1 MRNILLPFE
10 YIETIPHLVD
20 CAVSLAKKYNSSV
33 SGVAIHQRI
42 DSFIAQEGSIVFD
55 SLHHDENKEEAIK
68 YKEKFMDHINTLK
81 KSDSDL
87 SDLKYK
93 WLSEELENQKYL
105 GDLSRVY
112 NVVIISRPYQDLQ
125 SASLSSIQTILF
137 DGGRPVMLIPMNKQI
152 DIGKE
157 VVISWNCT
165 TESSRAVFASLP
177 ILKKANNVTIL
188 TVEKVIT
195 DGPSGEQVSELLASH
210 GIDAKPVTIPT
221 LLSASSSP
229 NLYLATPKNSERFF
243 LFISTSFSS
252 PAITFF
258 TTFRATFEISL
269 SKFLT
274 PDSFV

>member
-112 NVVIISRPYQDLQ
+112 NVVIISRPYQELQ

-152 DIGKE
+152 DIGRE

-165 TESSRAVFASLP
+165 TESSRAVFAALP

-210 GIDAKPVTIPT
+210 GIDAKPVTISGDEKKIGDAILDFSESVDADLIVKGAYTQSRLREIIFGGATRHLMLHSEIPI
-221 LLSASSSP
+221 
-229 NLYLATPKNSERFF
+229 YLVN
-243 LFISTSFSS
+243 
-252 PAITFF
+252 
-258 TTFRATFEISL
+258 
-269 SKFLT
+269 
-274 PDSFV
+274 

>member
-10 YIETIPHLVD
+10 YIETIPHLID

-55 SLHHDENKEEAIK
+55 SLHHDENKEEAVK
-68 YKEKFMDHINTLK
+68 YKEKFIDHINILK
-81 KSDSDL
+81 KSDTDL
-87 SDLKYK
+87 KDLKYK

-112 NVVIISRPYQDLQ
+112 NVVIISRPYQELQ

-152 DIGKE
+152 DIGKK

-165 TESSRAVFASLP
+165 TESSRAVFAALP
-177 ILKKANNVTIL
+177 ILKQASDVTIL

-210 GIDAKPVTIPT
+210 GIDAKPVTISGDEKKIGESILDFSQSVDADLIVKGAYTQSRLREIIFGGATRHLMLHSEIPI
-221 LLSASSSP
+221 
-229 NLYLATPKNSERFF
+229 YLVN
-243 LFISTSFSS
+243 
-252 PAITFF
+252 
-258 TTFRATFEISL
+258 
-269 SKFLT
+269 
-274 PDSFV
+274 

>member
-10 YIETIPHLVD
+10 YIETIPHLLD

-55 SLHHDENKEEAIK
+55 SLHHDENKEEATK
-68 YKEKFMDHINTLK
+68 YKERFIDHINTLK

-112 NVVIISRPYQDLQ
+112 NVVIISRPYQELQ

-165 TESSRAVFASLP
+165 TESSRAVFAALP

-195 DGPSGEQVSELLASH
+195 DGPSGQQVSELLASH
-210 GIDAKPVTIPT
+210 GIDAKPVTISGDEKKIGDAILDFSKSIDADLIVKGAYTQSRLREIIFGGATRHLMLHSEIPI
-221 LLSASSSP
+221 
-229 NLYLATPKNSERFF
+229 YLVN
-243 LFISTSFSS
+243 
-252 PAITFF
+252 
-258 TTFRATFEISL
+258 
-269 SKFLT
+269 
-274 PDSFV
+274 

>member
-112 NVVIISRPYQDLQ
+112 NVVIISRPYQELQ

-165 TESSRAVFASLP
+165 TESSRAVFAALP

-195 DGPSGEQVSELLASH
+195 EGPSGEQVSELLASH
-210 GIDAKPVTIPT
+210 GIDAKPVTISGDEKKIGDSILDFSKSVDADLIVKGAYTQSRLREIIFGGATRHLMLHSEIPI
-221 LLSASSSP
+221 
-229 NLYLATPKNSERFF
+229 YLVN
-243 LFISTSFSS
+243 
-252 PAITFF
+252 
-258 TTFRATFEISL
+258 
-269 SKFLT
+269 
-274 PDSFV
+274 

>member
-10 YIETIPHLVD
+10 YIETIPHLID

-68 YKEKFMDHINTLK
+68 YKEKFIDHINILK
-81 KSDSDL
+81 KSDTDL
-87 SDLKYK
+87 KDLKYK
-93 WLSEELENQKYL
+93 WLSEELESQKYL

-112 NVVIISRPYQDLQ
+112 NVVIISRPYQELQ
-125 SASLSSIQTILF
+125 SASLSSIQTTLF

-152 DIGKE
+152 DIGKK

-165 TESSRAVFASLP
+165 TESSRAVFAALP
-177 ILKKANNVTIL
+177 ILKQASDVTIL

-210 GIDAKPVTIPT
+210 GIDAKPVTISGDEKKIGDSILDFSQSVDADLIVKGAYTQSRLREIIFGGATRHLMLHSEIPI
-221 LLSASSSP
+221 
-229 NLYLATPKNSERFF
+229 YLVN
-243 LFISTSFSS
+243 
-252 PAITFF
+252 
-258 TTFRATFEISL
+258 
-269 SKFLT
+269 
-274 PDSFV
+274 

>member
-112 NVVIISRPYQDLQ
+112 NVVIISRPYQELQ

-165 TESSRAVFASLP
+165 TESSRAVFAALP

-188 TVEKVIT
+188 TVEMVIT
-195 DGPSGEQVSELLASH
+195 DGRSGEEVSELLASH
-210 GIDAKPVTIPT
+210 GIDAKPVTISGDEKKIGDAILDFSKSVDADLIVKGAYTQSRLREIIFGGATRHLMLHSEIPI
-221 LLSASSSP
+221 
-229 NLYLATPKNSERFF
+229 YLVN
-243 LFISTSFSS
+243 
-252 PAITFF
+252 
-258 TTFRATFEISL
+258 
-269 SKFLT
+269 
-274 PDSFV
+274 

>member
-68 YKEKFMDHINTLK
+68 YKEKFIDHINTLK
-81 KSDSDL
+81 KSDNGL

-112 NVVIISRPYQDLQ
+112 NVVIISRPYQELQ

-165 TESSRAVFASLP
+165 TESSRAVFAALP

-210 GIDAKPVTIPT
+210 GIDAKPVTISGDEKKIGDAILDFSKSVDADLIVKGAYTQSRLREIIFGGATRHLMLHSEIPI
-221 LLSASSSP
+221 
-229 NLYLATPKNSERFF
+229 YLVN
-243 LFISTSFSS
+243 
-252 PAITFF
+252 
-258 TTFRATFEISL
+258 
-269 SKFLT
+269 
-274 PDSFV
+274 

>member
-68 YKEKFMDHINTLK
+68 YKEKFIDHINTLK

-87 SDLKYK
+87 NDLKYK

-112 NVVIISRPYQDLQ
+112 NVVIISRPYQELQ

-165 TESSRAVFASLP
+165 TESSRAVFAALP

-195 DGPSGEQVSELLASH
+195 EGPSGEQVSELLASH
-210 GIDAKPVTIPT
+210 GIDAKPVTISGDEKKIGDAILDFSKSVDADLIVKGAYTQSRLREIIFGGATRHLMLHSEIPI
-221 LLSASSSP
+221 
-229 NLYLATPKNSERFF
+229 YLVN
-243 LFISTSFSS
+243 
-252 PAITFF
+252 
-258 TTFRATFEISL
+258 
-269 SKFLT
+269 
-274 PDSFV
+274 

>member
-55 SLHHDENKEEAIK
+55 SLHHDENKEEVIK

-112 NVVIISRPYQDLQ
+112 NVVIISRPYQELQ

-165 TESSRAVFASLP
+165 TESSRAVFAALP

-210 GIDAKPVTIPT
+210 GIDAKPVTISGDEKKIGDAILDFSKSVDADLIVKGAYTQSRLREIIFGGATRHLMLHSEIPI
-221 LLSASSSP
+221 
-229 NLYLATPKNSERFF
+229 YLVN
-243 LFISTSFSS
+243 
-252 PAITFF
+252 
-258 TTFRATFEISL
+258 
-269 SKFLT
+269 
-274 PDSFV
+274 

>member
-10 YIETIPHLVD
+10 YIETIPHLID

-68 YKEKFMDHINTLK
+68 YKEKFIDHINILK
-81 KSDSDL
+81 KSDTDL
-87 SDLKYK
+87 KDLKYK

-112 NVVIISRPYQDLQ
+112 NVVIISRPYQELQ
-125 SASLSSIQTILF
+125 SASLSSIQTTLF

-152 DIGKE
+152 DIGKK
-157 VVISWNCT
+157 VVNSWNCT
-165 TESSRAVFASLP
+165 TESSRAVFAALP
-177 ILKKANNVTIL
+177 ILKQASDVTIL

-210 GIDAKPVTIPT
+210 GIDAKPVTISGDEKKIGDSILDFSQSVDADLIVKGAYTQSRLREIIFGGATRHLMLHSEIPI
-221 LLSASSSP
+221 
-229 NLYLATPKNSERFF
+229 YLVN
-243 LFISTSFSS
+243 
-252 PAITFF
+252 
-258 TTFRATFEISL
+258 
-269 SKFLT
+269 
-274 PDSFV
+274 

>member
-55 SLHHDENKEEAIK
+55 SLHHDENKEEALK
-68 YKEKFMDHINTLK
+68 YKEKFIDHINTLK

-112 NVVIISRPYQDLQ
+112 NVVIISRPYQELQ

-152 DIGKE
+152 DIGRE

-165 TESSRAVFASLP
+165 TESSRAVFAALP

-210 GIDAKPVTIPT
+210 GIDAKPVTISGDERKIGDAILDFSKSVDADLIVKGAYTQSRLREIIFGGATRHLMLHSEIPI
-221 LLSASSSP
+221 
-229 NLYLATPKNSERFF
+229 YLVN
-243 LFISTSFSS
+243 
-252 PAITFF
+252 
-258 TTFRATFEISL
+258 
-269 SKFLT
+269 
-274 PDSFV
+274 

>member
-68 YKEKFMDHINTLK
+68 YKEKFIDHINTLK

-112 NVVIISRPYQDLQ
+112 NVVIISRPYQELQ

-152 DIGKE
+152 DIGRE

-165 TESSRAVFASLP
+165 TESSRAVFAALP
-177 ILKKANNVTIL
+177 ILKKASNVTIL

-210 GIDAKPVTIPT
+210 GIDAKPVTISGDEKKIGDAILDFSESVDADLIVKGAYTQSRLREIIFGGATRHLMLHSEIPI
-221 LLSASSSP
+221 
-229 NLYLATPKNSERFF
+229 YLVN
-243 LFISTSFSS
+243 
-252 PAITFF
+252 
-258 TTFRATFEISL
+258 
-269 SKFLT
+269 
-274 PDSFV
+274 

>member
-10 YIETIPHLVD
+10 YIETIPHLID

-68 YKEKFMDHINTLK
+68 YKEKFIDHINILK
-81 KSDSDL
+81 KSDTDL
-87 SDLKYK
+87 KDLKYK

-112 NVVIISRPYQDLQ
+112 NVVIISRPYQELQ
-125 SASLSSIQTILF
+125 SASLSSIQTTLF
-137 DGGRPVMLIPMNKQI
+137 DGGRPVMLIPMNKQV
-152 DIGKE
+152 DIGKK

-165 TESSRAVFASLP
+165 TESSRAVFAALP
-177 ILKKANNVTIL
+177 ILKQASDVTIL

-210 GIDAKPVTIPT
+210 GIDAKPVTISGDEKKIGDSILNFSQSVDADLIVKGAYTQSRLREIIFGGATRHLMLHSEIPI
-221 LLSASSSP
+221 
-229 NLYLATPKNSERFF
+229 YLVN
-243 LFISTSFSS
+243 
-252 PAITFF
+252 
-258 TTFRATFEISL
+258 
-269 SKFLT
+269 
-274 PDSFV
+274 

>member
-93 WLSEELENQKYL
+93 WLSDELENQKYL

-112 NVVIISRPYQDLQ
+112 NVVIISRPYQELQ

-165 TESSRAVFASLP
+165 TESSRAVFAALP

-210 GIDAKPVTIPT
+210 GIDAKPVTISGDEKKIGDAILDFSKSVDADLIVKGAYTQSRLREIIFGGATRHLMLHSEIPI
-221 LLSASSSP
+221 
-229 NLYLATPKNSERFF
+229 YLVN
-243 LFISTSFSS
+243 
-252 PAITFF
+252 
-258 TTFRATFEISL
+258 
-269 SKFLT
+269 
-274 PDSFV
+274 

>member
-10 YIETIPHLVD
+10 YIETIPHLID

-68 YKEKFMDHINTLK
+68 YKEKFIDHINILK
-81 KSDSDL
+81 KSDTDL
-87 SDLKYK
+87 KDLKYK

-112 NVVIISRPYQDLQ
+112 NVVIISRPYQELQ
-125 SASLSSIQTILF
+125 SASLSSIQTTLF

-152 DIGKE
+152 DIGKK

-165 TESSRAVFASLP
+165 TESSRAVFAALP
-177 ILKKANNVTIL
+177 ILKQASDVTIL

-210 GIDAKPVTIPT
+210 GIDAKPVTISGDEKKIGDSILNFSQSVDADLIVKGAYTQSRLREIIFGGATRHLMLHSEIPI
-221 LLSASSSP
+221 
-229 NLYLATPKNSERFF
+229 YLVN
-243 LFISTSFSS
+243 
-252 PAITFF
+252 
-258 TTFRATFEISL
+258 
-269 SKFLT
+269 
-274 PDSFV
+274 

>member
-10 YIETIPHLVD
+10 YIETIPHLID

-68 YKEKFMDHINTLK
+68 YKEKFIDHINILK
-81 KSDSDL
+81 KSDTDL
-87 SDLKYK
+87 KDLKYK

-112 NVVIISRPYQDLQ
+112 NVVIISRPYQELQ
-125 SASLSSIQTILF
+125 SASLSSIQTTLF

-152 DIGKE
+152 DIGKK

-165 TESSRAVFASLP
+165 TESSRAVFAALP
-177 ILKKANNVTIL
+177 ILKQASDVTIL

-195 DGPSGEQVSELLASH
+195 EGPSGEQVSELLASH
-210 GIDAKPVTIPT
+210 GIDAKPVTISGDEKKIGDSILDFSQSVDADLIVKGAYTQSRLREIIFGGATRHLMLHSEIPI
-221 LLSASSSP
+221 
-229 NLYLATPKNSERFF
+229 YLVN
-243 LFISTSFSS
+243 
-252 PAITFF
+252 
-258 TTFRATFEISL
+258 
-269 SKFLT
+269 
-274 PDSFV
+274 

>member
-10 YIETIPHLVD
+10 YIETIPHLIE

-68 YKEKFMDHINTLK
+68 YKEKFIDHINILK
-81 KSDSDL
+81 KSDTDL
-87 SDLKYK
+87 KDLKYK

-112 NVVIISRPYQDLQ
+112 NVVIISRPYQELQ
-125 SASLSSIQTILF
+125 SASLSSIQTTLF

-152 DIGKE
+152 DIGKK

-165 TESSRAVFASLP
+165 TESSRAVFAALP
-177 ILKKANNVTIL
+177 ILKQASDVTIL

-210 GIDAKPVTIPT
+210 GIDAKPVTISGDEKKIGDSILDFSQSVDADLIVKGAYTQSRLREIIFGGATRHLMLHSEIPI
-221 LLSASSSP
+221 
-229 NLYLATPKNSERFF
+229 YLVN
-243 LFISTSFSS
+243 
-252 PAITFF
+252 
-258 TTFRATFEISL
+258 
-269 SKFLT
+269 
-274 PDSFV
+274 

>member
-112 NVVIISRPYQDLQ
+112 NVVIISRPYQELQ

-165 TESSRAVFASLP
+165 TESSRAVFAALP

-210 GIDAKPVTIPT
+210 GIDAKPVTISGDEKKIGDAILDFSKSVDADLIVKGAYTQSRLREIIFGGATRHLMLHSEFPI
-221 LLSASSSP
+221 
-229 NLYLATPKNSERFF
+229 YLVN
-243 LFISTSFSS
+243 
-252 PAITFF
+252 
-258 TTFRATFEISL
+258 
-269 SKFLT
+269 
-274 PDSFV
+274 

>member
-10 YIETIPHLVD
+10 YIETIPHLID

-68 YKEKFMDHINTLK
+68 YKEKFIDHINILK
-81 KSDSDL
+81 KSDTDL
-87 SDLKYK
+87 KDLKYK
-93 WLSEELENQKYL
+93 WLSEELQNQKYL

-112 NVVIISRPYQDLQ
+112 NVVIISRPYQELQ
-125 SASLSSIQTILF
+125 SASLSSIQTTLF

-152 DIGKE
+152 DIGKK

-165 TESSRAVFASLP
+165 TESSRAVFAALP
-177 ILKKANNVTIL
+177 ILKQASDVTIL

-210 GIDAKPVTIPT
+210 GIDAKPVTISGDEKKIGDSILDFSQSVDADLIVKGAYTQSRLREIIFGGATRHLMLHSEIPI
-221 LLSASSSP
+221 
-229 NLYLATPKNSERFF
+229 YLVN
-243 LFISTSFSS
+243 
-252 PAITFF
+252 
-258 TTFRATFEISL
+258 
-269 SKFLT
+269 
-274 PDSFV
+274 

>member
-112 NVVIISRPYQDLQ
+112 NVVIISRPYQELQ

-152 DIGKE
+152 DIGRE

-165 TESSRAVFASLP
+165 TESSRAVFAALP

-210 GIDAKPVTIPT
+210 GIDAKPVTISGDEKKIGDAILDFSKSVDADLIVKGAYTQSRLREIIFGGATRHLMLHSEIPI
-221 LLSASSSP
+221 
-229 NLYLATPKNSERFF
+229 YLVN
-243 LFISTSFSS
+243 
-252 PAITFF
+252 
-258 TTFRATFEISL
+258 
-269 SKFLT
+269 
-274 PDSFV
+274 

>member
-10 YIETIPHLVD
+10 YIETIPHLID

-68 YKEKFMDHINTLK
+68 YKEKFIDHINILK
-81 KSDSDL
+81 KSDTDL
-87 SDLKYK
+87 KDLKYK

-112 NVVIISRPYQDLQ
+112 NVVIISRPYQELQ
-125 SASLSSIQTILF
+125 SASLSSIQTTLF

-152 DIGKE
+152 DIGKK

-165 TESSRAVFASLP
+165 TESSRAVFAVLP
-177 ILKKANNVTIL
+177 ILKQASDVTIL

-210 GIDAKPVTIPT
+210 GIDAKPVTISGDEKKIGDSILDFSQSVDADLIVKGAYTQSRLREIIFGGATRHLMLHSEIPI
-221 LLSASSSP
+221 
-229 NLYLATPKNSERFF
+229 YLVN
-243 LFISTSFSS
+243 
-252 PAITFF
+252 
-258 TTFRATFEISL
+258 
-269 SKFLT
+269 
-274 PDSFV
+274 

>member
-10 YIETIPHLVD
+10 YIETIPHLID

-68 YKEKFMDHINTLK
+68 YKEKFIDHINILK
-81 KSDSDL
+81 KSDTDL
-87 SDLKYK
+87 KDLKYK

-112 NVVIISRPYQDLQ
+112 NVVIISRPYQELQ
-125 SASLSSIQTILF
+125 SASLSSIQTTLF

-152 DIGKE
+152 DIGKK

-165 TESSRAVFASLP
+165 TESSRAVFAALP
-177 ILKKANNVTIL
+177 ILKQASDVTIL

-210 GIDAKPVTIPT
+210 GIDAKPVTISGDEKKIGDSILDFSQSVDADLIVKCAYTQSRLREIIFGGATRHLMLHSEIPI
-221 LLSASSSP
+221 
-229 NLYLATPKNSERFF
+229 YLVN
-243 LFISTSFSS
+243 
-252 PAITFF
+252 
-258 TTFRATFEISL
+258 
-269 SKFLT
+269 
-274 PDSFV
+274 

>member
-55 SLHHDENKEEAIK
+55 SLHHDENKEEATK
-68 YKEKFMDHINTLK
+68 YKEKFIDHINTLK

-112 NVVIISRPYQDLQ
+112 NVVIISRPYQELQ

-152 DIGKE
+152 DIGRE

-165 TESSRAVFASLP
+165 TESSRAVFAALP

-210 GIDAKPVTIPT
+210 GIDAKPVTISGDEKKIGDAILDFSKSIDADLIVKGAYTQSRLREIIFGGATRHLMLHSEIPI
-221 LLSASSSP
+221 
-229 NLYLATPKNSERFF
+229 YLVN
-243 LFISTSFSS
+243 
-252 PAITFF
+252 
-258 TTFRATFEISL
+258 
-269 SKFLT
+269 
-274 PDSFV
+274 

>member
-68 YKEKFMDHINTLK
+68 YKEKFIDHMHTLK

-112 NVVIISRPYQDLQ
+112 NVVIISRPYQELQ

-165 TESSRAVFASLP
+165 TESSRAVFAALP

-210 GIDAKPVTIPT
+210 GIDAKPVTISGDEKKIGDAILDFSKSVDADLIVKGAYTQSRLREIIFGGATRHLMLHSEIPI
-221 LLSASSSP
+221 
-229 NLYLATPKNSERFF
+229 YLVN
-243 LFISTSFSS
+243 
-252 PAITFF
+252 
-258 TTFRATFEISL
+258 
-269 SKFLT
+269 
-274 PDSFV
+274 

>member
-55 SLHHDENKEEAIK
+55 SLHHDENKEEATK
-68 YKEKFMDHINTLK
+68 YKERFIDHINTLK

-93 WLSEELENQKYL
+93 WLSQELENQKYL

-112 NVVIISRPYQDLQ
+112 NVVIISRPYQELQ

-152 DIGKE
+152 DIGRE

-165 TESSRAVFASLP
+165 TESSRAVFAALP

-210 GIDAKPVTIPT
+210 GIDAKPVTISGDEKKIGDAILDFSKSVDADLIVKGAYTQSRLREIIFGGATRHLMLHSEIPI
-221 LLSASSSP
+221 
-229 NLYLATPKNSERFF
+229 YLVN
-243 LFISTSFSS
+243 
-252 PAITFF
+252 
-258 TTFRATFEISL
+258 
-269 SKFLT
+269 
-274 PDSFV
+274 

>member
-112 NVVIISRPYQDLQ
+112 NVVIISRPYQELQ

-165 TESSRAVFASLP
+165 TESSRAVFAALP

-195 DGPSGEQVSELLASH
+195 EGPSGEQVSELLASH
-210 GIDAKPVTIPT
+210 GIDAKPVTISGDEKKIGDSILDFSKSVDADLIGKGAYTQSRLREIIFGGATRHLMLHSEIPI
-221 LLSASSSP
+221 
-229 NLYLATPKNSERFF
+229 YLVN
-243 LFISTSFSS
+243 
-252 PAITFF
+252 
-258 TTFRATFEISL
+258 
-269 SKFLT
+269 
-274 PDSFV
+274 

>member
-10 YIETIPHLVD
+10 YIETIPHLID

-68 YKEKFMDHINTLK
+68 YKERFIDHINALK

-87 SDLKYK
+87 SELKYK

-112 NVVIISRPYQDLQ
+112 NVVIISRPYQELQ

-152 DIGKE
+152 DIGRE

-165 TESSRAVFASLP
+165 TESSRAVFAALP

-195 DGPSGEQVSELLASH
+195 DGPSGEQVSELLSSH
-210 GIDAKPVTIPT
+210 GIDSQPVTISGDEKKIGDAILDFSKSVDADLIVKGAYTQSRLREIIFGGATRHLMLHSEIPI
-221 LLSASSSP
+221 
-229 NLYLATPKNSERFF
+229 YLVN
-243 LFISTSFSS
+243 
-252 PAITFF
+252 
-258 TTFRATFEISL
+258 
-269 SKFLT
+269 
-274 PDSFV
+274 

>member
-112 NVVIISRPYQDLQ
+112 NVVIISRPYQELQ
-125 SASLSSIQTILF
+125 SARLSSIQTILF

-165 TESSRAVFASLP
+165 TESSRAVFAALP

-188 TVEKVIT
+188 TVEKVII

-210 GIDAKPVTIPT
+210 GIDAKPVTISGDEKKIGDAILDFSKSVDAELIVKGAYTQSRLREIIFGGATRHLMLHSEIPI
-221 LLSASSSP
+221 
-229 NLYLATPKNSERFF
+229 YLVN
-243 LFISTSFSS
+243 
-252 PAITFF
+252 
-258 TTFRATFEISL
+258 
-269 SKFLT
+269 
-274 PDSFV
+274 

>member
-55 SLHHDENKEEAIK
+55 SLHHDENKEESIK

-112 NVVIISRPYQDLQ
+112 NVVIISRPYQELQ

-157 VVISWNCT
+157 VVVSWNCT
-165 TESSRAVFASLP
+165 TESSRAVFAALP

-195 DGPSGEQVSELLASH
+195 EGPSGEQVSELLASH
-210 GIDAKPVTIPT
+210 GIDAKPVTISGDEKKIGDAILDFSKSVDADLIVKGAYTQSRLREIIFGGATRHLMLHSEIPI
-221 LLSASSSP
+221 
-229 NLYLATPKNSERFF
+229 YLVN
-243 LFISTSFSS
+243 
-252 PAITFF
+252 
-258 TTFRATFEISL
+258 
-269 SKFLT
+269 
-274 PDSFV
+274 

>member
-10 YIETIPHLVD
+10 YIETIPHLID

-68 YKEKFMDHINTLK
+68 YKEKFIDHINTLK
-81 KSDSDL
+81 KSDTDL
-87 SDLKYK
+87 KDLKYK

-112 NVVIISRPYQDLQ
+112 NVVIISRPYQELQ
-125 SASLSSIQTILF
+125 SASLSSIQTTLF
-137 DGGRPVMLIPMNKQI
+137 DGGRPVMLIPMNKQV
-152 DIGKE
+152 DIGKK

-165 TESSRAVFASLP
+165 TESSRAVFAALP
-177 ILKKANNVTIL
+177 ILKQASDVTIL

-210 GIDAKPVTIPT
+210 GIDAKPVTISGDEKKIGDSILDFSQSVDADLIVKGAYTQSRLREIIFGGATRHLMLHSEIPI
-221 LLSASSSP
+221 
-229 NLYLATPKNSERFF
+229 YLVN
-243 LFISTSFSS
+243 
-252 PAITFF
+252 
-258 TTFRATFEISL
+258 
-269 SKFLT
+269 
-274 PDSFV
+274 

>member
-68 YKEKFMDHINTLK
+68 YKEKFIDHINTLK

-112 NVVIISRPYQDLQ
+112 NVVIISRPYQELQ

-152 DIGKE
+152 DIGRE

-165 TESSRAVFASLP
+165 TESSRAVFAALP
-177 ILKKANNVTIL
+177 ILKKASNVTIL

-210 GIDAKPVTIPT
+210 GIDAKPVTISGDEKKIGDAILDFSKSIDADLIVKGAYTQSRLREIIFGGATRHLMLHSEIPI
-221 LLSASSSP
+221 
-229 NLYLATPKNSERFF
+229 YLVN
-243 LFISTSFSS
+243 
-252 PAITFF
+252 
-258 TTFRATFEISL
+258 
-269 SKFLT
+269 
-274 PDSFV
+274 

>member
-68 YKEKFMDHINTLK
+68 YKEKFIDHINTLK
-81 KSDSDL
+81 KSGSDL

-112 NVVIISRPYQDLQ
+112 NVVIISRPYQELQ

-152 DIGKE
+152 DIGRE

-165 TESSRAVFASLP
+165 TESSRAVFAALP

-210 GIDAKPVTIPT
+210 GIDAKPVTISGEEKKIGDAILDFSKSVDADLIVKGAYTQSRLREIIFGGATRHLMLRSEIPI
-221 LLSASSSP
+221 
-229 NLYLATPKNSERFF
+229 YLVN
-243 LFISTSFSS
+243 
-252 PAITFF
+252 
-258 TTFRATFEISL
+258 
-269 SKFLT
+269 
-274 PDSFV
+274 

>member
-10 YIETIPHLVD
+10 YIETIPHLID

-68 YKEKFMDHINTLK
+68 YKERFINHINALK

-87 SDLKYK
+87 SELKYK

-112 NVVIISRPYQDLQ
+112 NVVIISRPYQELQ

-152 DIGKE
+152 DIGRE

-165 TESSRAVFASLP
+165 TESSRAVFAALP

-195 DGPSGEQVSELLASH
+195 DGPSGEQVSELLSSH
-210 GIDAKPVTIPT
+210 GIDSQPVTISGDEKKIGDAILDFSKSVDADLIVKGAYTQSRLREIIFGGATRHLMLHSEIPI
-221 LLSASSSP
+221 
-229 NLYLATPKNSERFF
+229 YLVN
-243 LFISTSFSS
+243 
-252 PAITFF
+252 
-258 TTFRATFEISL
+258 
-269 SKFLT
+269 
-274 PDSFV
+274 

>member
-10 YIETIPHLVD
+10 YIETIPHLLD

-55 SLHHDENKEEAIK
+55 TLHHDENKEEAIK
-68 YKEKFMDHINTLK
+68 YKEKFIDHINTLK
-81 KSDSDL
+81 KSDGDL
-87 SDLKYK
+87 DDLKYK

-112 NVVIISRPYQDLQ
+112 NVVIISRPYQELQ

-165 TESSRAVFASLP
+165 TESSRAVFAALP

-195 DGPSGEQVSELLASH
+195 DGPSGEQVAELLASH
-210 GIDAKPVTIPT
+210 GIDAKPITISGDEKKIGDAILDFSKSVDADLIVKGAYTQSRLREIIFGGATRHLMLHSEIPI
-221 LLSASSSP
+221 
-229 NLYLATPKNSERFF
+229 YLVN
-243 LFISTSFSS
+243 
-252 PAITFF
+252 
-258 TTFRATFEISL
+258 
-269 SKFLT
+269 
-274 PDSFV
+274 

>member
-33 SGVAIHQRI
+33 NGVAIHQRI

-68 YKEKFMDHINTLK
+68 YKEKFIDHMNTLK

-112 NVVIISRPYQDLQ
+112 NVVIISRPYQELQ

-165 TESSRAVFASLP
+165 TESSRAVFAALP

-210 GIDAKPVTIPT
+210 GIDAKPVTISGDEKKIGDAILDFSKSVDADLIVKGAYTQSRLREIIFGGATRHLMLHSEIPI
-221 LLSASSSP
+221 
-229 NLYLATPKNSERFF
+229 YLVN
-243 LFISTSFSS
+243 
-252 PAITFF
+252 
-258 TTFRATFEISL
+258 
-269 SKFLT
+269 
-274 PDSFV
+274 

>member
-68 YKEKFMDHINTLK
+68 YKERFIDHINTLK

-112 NVVIISRPYQDLQ
+112 NVVIISRPYQELQ

-152 DIGKE
+152 DIGRE

-165 TESSRAVFASLP
+165 TESSRAVFAALP

-210 GIDAKPVTIPT
+210 GIDAKPVTISGDEKKIGDAILDFSKSIDADLIVKGAYTQSRLREIIFGGATRHLMLHSEIPI
-221 LLSASSSP
+221 
-229 NLYLATPKNSERFF
+229 YLVN
-243 LFISTSFSS
+243 
-252 PAITFF
+252 
-258 TTFRATFEISL
+258 
-269 SKFLT
+269 
-274 PDSFV
+274 

>member
-112 NVVIISRPYQDLQ
+112 NVVIISRPYQELQ

-152 DIGKE
+152 DIGRE

-165 TESSRAVFASLP
+165 TESSRAVFAALP

-210 GIDAKPVTIPT
+210 GIDAKPVTISGDERKIGDAILDFSKSVDADLIVKGAYTQSRLREIIFGGATRHLMLHSEIPI
-221 LLSASSSP
+221 
-229 NLYLATPKNSERFF
+229 YLVN
-243 LFISTSFSS
+243 
-252 PAITFF
+252 
-258 TTFRATFEISL
+258 
-269 SKFLT
+269 
-274 PDSFV
+274 

>member
-112 NVVIISRPYQDLQ
+112 NVVIISRPYQELQ

-165 TESSRAVFASLP
+165 TESSRAVFAALP

-210 GIDAKPVTIPT
+210 GIDAKPVTISGDEKKIGDAILDFSKSIDADLIVKGAYTQSRLREIIFGGATRHLMLHSEIPI
-221 LLSASSSP
+221 
-229 NLYLATPKNSERFF
+229 YLVN
-243 LFISTSFSS
+243 
-252 PAITFF
+252 
-258 TTFRATFEISL
+258 
-269 SKFLT
+269 
-274 PDSFV
+274 

>member
-10 YIETIPHLVD
+10 YIETIPHLID

-68 YKEKFMDHINTLK
+68 YKEKFIDHINILK
-81 KSDSDL
+81 KSDTDL
-87 SDLKYK
+87 KDLKYK

-112 NVVIISRPYQDLQ
+112 NVVIISRPYQELQ
-125 SASLSSIQTILF
+125 SASLSSIQTTLF

-152 DIGKE
+152 DIGKK

-165 TESSRAVFASLP
+165 TESSRAVFAALP
-177 ILKKANNVTIL
+177 ILKQASDVTIL

-210 GIDAKPVTIPT
+210 GIDAKPVTISGDEKKNGDSILDFSQSVDADLIVKGAYTQSRLREIIFGGATRHLMLHSEIPI
-221 LLSASSSP
+221 
-229 NLYLATPKNSERFF
+229 YLVN
-243 LFISTSFSS
+243 
-252 PAITFF
+252 
-258 TTFRATFEISL
+258 
-269 SKFLT
+269 
-274 PDSFV
+274 